1 MINYNLASREDL
13 IKEREELQK
22 RYDEYKSQGLSL
34 NMARGKPSPKQLDL
48 SKDLYKN
55 IDSFIAEDG
64 TDARNYGV
72 LQGIPEMRK
81 LFADILDTVPEKI
94 FVGGSSSLTMMHDT
108 MARAMIFGEI
118 ESEKPWAQVEDRKWL
133 CPAPGYDRHFKIAE
147 MFGFKLIPISMDAW
161 GPNISEIEEYVKNPT
176 VLGMWCV
183 PCYSNPDGYVYSE
196 TICEQLASMKTAAPD
211 FRIYW
216 DNAYMKHHLYEEKIQ
231 TIPDMLALCEKT
243 GNPNRVYEFTSF
255 SKITLAGSSVAC
267 MATNKD
273 NMDFAIS
280 HINKQCI
287 DCNKVNQLAHAK
299 YFKDES
305 EVEAHMRKQ
314 ADILRPKFQK
324 CIEIFNEEFSGNG
337 DICYWTDPN
346 GGYFISL
353 YAYPHTA
360 KNIWNMCK
368 DAGVTLTDAGAAY
381 PYGNDPMDAHLRIAP
396 SYPSLADIEK
406 AIRILC
412 VCVKITAID
421 EILND
426 KLRW

>member
-1 MINYNLASREDL
+1 MDKNYNLMSKEQLAL
-13 IKEREELQK
+13 EREELIK
-22 RYDEYKSQGLSL
+22 RYEEYKSQGLLL
-34 NMARGKPSPKQLDL
+34 NMARGKPSPVQLDL
-48 SKDLYKN
+48 SKDIYKN
-55 IDSFIAEDG
+55 IDSFIASDG
-64 TDARNYGV
+64 TDSRNYGC

-108 MARAMIFGEI
+108 MARAMIFGEVD
-118 ESEKPWAQVEDRKWL
+118 SPKPWSQVEGKKWL

-147 MFGFKLIPISMDAW
+147 MFGFELIPIELDPW
-161 GPNISEIEEYVKNPT
+161 GPNMTQIEEYVKDPT

-196 TICEQLASMKTAAPD
+196 AICRQLASMETAAPD

-216 DNAYMKHHLYEEKIQ
+216 DNAYMKHHLYEDEIQ
-231 TIPDMLALCEKT
+231 TIPDILALCEEA

-267 MATNKD
+267 IATNKE

-287 DCNKVNQLAHAK
+287 DCNKVNQLAHTK
-299 YFKDES
+299 FFKDES
-305 EVEAHMRKQ
+305 EVEAHMKKH

-337 DICYWTDPN
+337 DISYWTDPN
-346 GGYFISL
+346 GGYFISFYT
-353 YAYPHTA
+353 YAYTA
-360 KNIWNMCK
+360 KKVWQMCK
-368 DAGVTLTDAGAAY
+368 DAGVTLTDAGAAF
-381 PYGNDPMDAHLRIAP
+381 PYGKDPLDNHLRIAP
-396 SYPSLADIEK
+396 SYPNLEDIEK

-412 VCVKITAID
+412 ICTKITAID
-421 EILND
+421 AMIANE
-426 KLRW
+426 LR